1 MSSEKDFEFTKDNI
15 DIYLKEVAKEYR
27 KLGGKAMPADIVLIG
42 GASIL
47 INYGFRGATTDVDAL
62 FYANSA
68 MKEAINHVGDRYEL
82 PNGWLNADFKKTS
95 SYSPYLLAHAVHYRT
110 YSNVLTIR
118 TISAEY
124 LIAMKLESGRRYKKD
139 MSDILGILQEH
150 AEKGSPIT
158 MEQIKKAYQELYGD
172 WALLS
177 EGLRIF
183 IEDAMADGDYARQ
196 YQEIA
201 AEEERA
207 HTTLLHFQEEYPG
220 VTTTDN
226 VNDVLSVLMQKQK
239 PSIREQLEQAAQER
253 KTAAKTNEPSK
264 KEQLE
269 R

>member
-1 MSSEKDFEFTKDNI
+1 MSSEKDFEFTKENI
-15 DIYLKEVAKEYR
+15 DIYLKAVAKEYR
-27 KLGGKAMPADIVLIG
+27 KLGGKAMPADVILIG

-62 FYANSA
+62 IYANSA
-68 MKEAINHVGDRYEL
+68 MKDAINHVGDKYEL
-82 PNGWLNADFKKTS
+82 PNGWLNADFMKTS
-95 SYSPYLLAHAVHYRT
+95 SYSPRLWEHAVHYRT

-150 AEKGSPIT
+150 AAQNSPIT
-158 MEQIKKAYQELYGD
+158 LAQIKKAYGDLYGA
-172 WALLS
+172 WTSLS
-177 EGLRIF
+177 ERLRVF

-201 AEEERA
+201 AEEEQA

-226 VNDVLSVLMQKQK
+226 VNDVLSVLLQKQK

-253 KTAAKTNEPSK
+253 KIAPEKKEPSR
-264 KEQLE
+264 KEQPE

>member
-1 MSSEKDFEFTKDNI
+1 MSSERDFEFTKDNI
-15 DIYLKEVAKEYR
+15 DIYLKAVAKEYR
-27 KLGGKAMPADIVLIG
+27 KLGGKAMPADIILIG

-62 FYANSA
+62 IYASSA
-68 MKEAINHVGDRYEL
+68 MKDAINHVGDQYEL
-82 PNGWLNADFKKTS
+82 PNGWLNADFMKTS
-95 SYSPYLLAHAVHYRT
+95 SYSPRLWEHAAHYRT
-110 YSNVLTIR
+110 YANVLTIR

-158 MEQIKKAYQELYGD
+158 MEQIKKAYQDLYGD

-177 EGLRIF
+177 EGLRVF

-201 AEEERA
+201 AEEKRA

-239 PSIREQLEQAAQER
+239 PSILAELEQAAQRKKPDHKVKEISKQNQPER
-253 KTAAKTNEPSK
+253 
-264 KEQLE
+264 
-269 R
+269 

>member
-27 KLGGKAMPADIVLIG
+27 KLGGKAMPADIILIG

-62 FYANSA
+62 IYASSA
-68 MKEAINHVGDRYEL
+68 MKDAINHVGDQYEL
-82 PNGWLNADFKKTS
+82 PNGWLNADFMKTS
-95 SYSPYLLAHAVHYRT
+95 SYSPRLWEHAVHYRT

-158 MEQIKKAYQELYGD
+158 MEQIKKAYGDLYGD
-172 WALLS
+172 WGMLT
-177 EGLRIF
+177 ERQRVF
-183 IEDAMADGDYARQ
+183 IEDAIADGDYARQ

-201 AEEERA
+201 AEEDRA

-220 VTTTDN
+220 VTTPDN
-226 VNDVLSVLMQKQK
+226 VNDVLSVLMHKQR

-253 KTAAKTNEPSK
+253 KIAPERKGISR
-264 KEQLE
+264 KEQPE

>member
-1 MSSEKDFEFTKDNI
+1 MSSEKDFEFTKENI
-15 DIYLKEVAKEYR
+15 DIYLKAVAKEYR
-27 KLGGKAMPADIVLIG
+27 KLGGKAMPADVILIG

-62 FYANSA
+62 IYASSA
-68 MKEAINHVGDRYEL
+68 MKDAINHVGDQYEL
-82 PNGWLNADFKKTS
+82 PNGWLNADFMKTS
-95 SYSPYLLAHAVHYRT
+95 SYSPRLWEHAVHYRT

-150 AEKGSPIT
+150 TGKGSPIT
-158 MEQIKKAYQELYGD
+158 MEQIKKAYGDLYGD
-172 WALLS
+172 WSSLS
-177 EGLRIF
+177 ERLRVF
-183 IEDAMADGDYARQ
+183 IEGAMADGDYAKQ

-201 AEEERA
+201 AEEEQA
-207 HTTLLHFQEEYPG
+207 HATLLHFQEEYPG

-239 PSIREQLEQAAQER
+239 SSIRAELEQAAQREKPARKVKDISKQNQPER
-253 KTAAKTNEPSK
+253 
-264 KEQLE
+264 
-269 R
+269 

>member
-1 MSSEKDFEFTKDNI
+1 MSSEKDFEFTKENI
-15 DIYLKEVAKEYR
+15 DIYLKAVAKEYR
-27 KLGGKAMPADIVLIG
+27 KLGGKAMPADVILIG

-62 FYANSA
+62 IYANSA
-68 MKEAINHVGDRYEL
+68 MKDAINHVGDQYEL
-82 PNGWLNADFKKTS
+82 PNGWLNADFMKTS
-95 SYSPYLLAHAVHYRT
+95 SYSPHLWEHAIHYRT

-150 AEKGSPIT
+150 AAKNSPIT
-158 MEQIKKAYQELYGD
+158 LEQIKKAYGDLYGA
-172 WALLS
+172 WTSLS
-177 EGLRIF
+177 ERLRVF

-201 AEEERA
+201 AEEEQV

-226 VNDVLSVLMQKQK
+226 VNDVLSVLLQKQK
-239 PSIREQLEQAAQER
+239 PSIRAQLEQAAQER
-253 KTAAKTNEPSK
+253 KPAAKTNEPSK
-264 KEQLE
+264 KEQPE

>member
-1 MSSEKDFEFTKDNI
+1 MSSEKDFEFTKENI
-15 DIYLKEVAKEYR
+15 DIYLKAVAKEYR
-27 KLGGKAMPADIVLIG
+27 KLGGKAMPADVILIG

-62 FYANSA
+62 IYANSA
-68 MKEAINHVGDRYEL
+68 MKDAINHVGDQYEL
-82 PNGWLNADFKKTS
+82 PNGWLNADFMKTS
-95 SYSPYLLAHAVHYRT
+95 SYSPRLWEHAVHYRT

-150 AEKGSPIT
+150 AAKNSPIT
-158 MEQIKKAYQELYGD
+158 LEQIKKAYGDLYGV
-172 WALLS
+172 WTSLS
-177 EGLRIF
+177 ERLRVF

-196 YQEIA
+196 YQVIA
-201 AEEERA
+201 AEEEQA

-226 VNDVLSVLMQKQK
+226 VNDVLSVLLQKQK

-253 KTAAKTNEPSK
+253 KPAAKINEPSK
-264 KEQLE
+264 KEQPE